1 MSEVKSMD
9 WRDSRLANVLYYALV
24 AFLLF
29 WPRPHFITPG
39 QNVAIDAVL
48 TAVIVWML
56 WPVFKRATTPK
67 A

>member
-1 MSEVKSMD
+1 MD
-9 WRDSRLANVLYYALV
+9 WRDSRLANLLYYALV
-24 AFLLF
+24 AFFLF
-29 WPRPHFITPG
+29 WPRPHIITPW

-48 TAVIVWML
+48 TAVFVWML